1 MAGYLCVY
9 HDGEADGVHIHQTL
23 GVPGV
28 VSVCDDCQPV
38 YLITT
43 LAGVL
48 SVPAGELYDVVRSY
62 QIATQQE
69 SGQPASG
76 GEGGEPP
83 APAGPHPA
91 AVIGDSGVSVW
102 DWCACDAAGPHDQD
116 GAQLEPGLL
125 GSLREETCGG
135 CGASIRG
142 TASTM
147 TAVISDHE
155 SCSEHPDTLSQ
166 QEAAQ

>member
-1 MAGYLCVY
+1 MAGYPCVY

-62 QIATQQE
+62 QIATQE
-69 SGQPASG
+69 AGGQPPTA
-76 GEGGEPP
+76 GEAP
-83 APAGPHPA
+83 AAEMPAGPHPA
-91 AVIGDSGVSVW
+91 AVLVDGSVTHW
-102 DWCACDAAGPHDQD
+102 DWCSCDAPGPH
-116 GAQLEPGLL
+116 GTPGGPLSPEVL
-125 GSLREETCGG
+125 AELREEQCPYCGHQYR
-135 CGASIRG
+135 CTSTDLAARIDEHLASCPG
-142 TASTM
+142 
-147 TAVISDHE
+147 
-155 SCSEHPDTLSQ
+155 PP
-166 QEAAQ
+166 EAADEGSQE